1 LLNQT
6 RLSGIEIMEKKA
18 SSRVSLAA
26 FGLILALM
34 AVNILLVRQNLALRR
49 QLSGAG
55 RAAETPKALKVGEA
69 VGPLVGTDLNG
80 QPFEVRYQK
89 EGRRHLLLYFS
100 PDCPCCV
107 QQASQWREVLN
118 RVDGGRVSVVGV
130 VSDREDKQAVL
141 THAEGAGHLKT
152 KTPLS
157 IAFFNDDS
165 LARYKLTATPTTL
178 LISDDGKVE
187 HAWVGK
193 WNEEKANEVAA
204 ALK

>member
-1 LLNQT
+1 MGKN
-6 RLSGIEIMEKKA
+6 G
-18 SSRVSLAA
+18 SSRVSLVT

-34 AVNILLVRQNLALRR
+34 VVNILLVKQNLALRR

-55 RAAETPKALKVGEA
+55 RKAETLNALKAGET
-69 VGPLVGTDLNG
+69 VDPLVGTDVNG

-89 EGRRHLLLYFS
+89 DGRRHLLLFFS
-100 PDCPCCV
+100 PNCPYCV

-118 RVDGGRVSVVGV
+118 KVDDRRLSVVGV
-130 VSDREDKQAVL
+130 VSDREDKNAVL
-141 THAEGAGHLKT
+141 AHAEGAGYLKT

-157 IAFFNDDS
+157 VAFFNDAS

-178 LISDDGKVE
+178 LIDDDGKVE

-193 WNEEKANEVAA
+193 WNEEKASEVAA